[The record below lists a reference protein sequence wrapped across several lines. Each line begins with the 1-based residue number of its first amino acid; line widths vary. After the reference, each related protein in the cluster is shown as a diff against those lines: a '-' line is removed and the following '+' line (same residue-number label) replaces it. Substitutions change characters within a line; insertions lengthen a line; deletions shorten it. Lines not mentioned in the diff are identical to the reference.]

1 MPALRGLKP
10 KATLILEKD
19 GVEIIDE
26 KTAGLLLLIQRTGS
40 ILTAS
45 KILGLAYSRAWE
57 AIAKIERS
65 LKLKIVEAKRG
76 GRSGGGAKLTKHGE
90 KILQFYL
97 SEYHRLLHRSLV
109 IRRGGVEAP
118 ELIYAGSND
127 LLLEHIF
134 GTMRRKG
141 IELIEAA
148 WIGSSGGLSSLML
161 READLAGLHL
171 YDPSTGEYNTPFL
184 QRYWLEDQ
192 VVLVRG
198 YYRELG
204 FASRIDLDDPL
215 SSLINGELKI
225 INRNLGSGTRIFLD
239 HLIKE
244 AAERLGL
251 SFREAV
257 KGIRG
262 YGEEVNTHME
272 VVRAIAMGKAD
283 VGLTLRWAAEK
294 HGLRFKPLKWERF
307 DFAIPVDKLAKK
319 PVKKFLEILKSEE
332 LKNLAN
338 KLTGYRIPE
347 EAGEIVY
354 KPSG

>member
-283 VGLTLRWAAEK
+283 VGLTLR
-294 HGLRFKPLKWERF
+294 
-307 DFAIPVDKLAKK
+307 
-319 PVKKFLEILKSEE
+319 
-332 LKNLAN
+332 
-338 KLTGYRIPE
+338 
-347 EAGEIVY
+347 
-354 KPSG
+354 